1 MRLRFLF
8 ASALS
13 PEEATGCDLRSG
25 VTGKVIFPMIL
36 GPESFTERALITS
49 VSSGFSTF
57 GSSGVTFGATTGS
70 GALTAGAS
78 ATGFGCS
85 SALGVST
92 GLTGSGFISATGC
105 STGFSTSLT
114 GSGAFSTGA
123 AGATGAT
130 GVSAL
135 GSGAGA
141 SSFLTG
147 RVLVFKS
154 SRLIFPIIFT
164 PGKEPSSAFSS
175 TFSAAGASSLG
186 FSTGGV

>member
-25 VTGKVIFPMIL
+25 VTGKVIFPMMF
-36 GPESFTERALITS
+36 GPDNFTERALITS
-49 VSSGFSTF
+49 VSSGFSTL
-57 GSSGVTFGATTGS
+57 GASGVTFGVTTGS
-70 GALTAGAS
+70 GALTTGAS
-78 ATGFGCS
+78 TTGFGCS

-123 AGATGAT
+123 AGATGA
-130 GVSAL
+130 SAF
-135 GSGAGA
+135 GSGSAA

-147 RVLVFKS
+147 RVLAFKS
-154 SRLIFPIIFT
+154 SRLIFPTIFT
-164 PGKEPSSAFSS
+164 PGKAPSSAFS
-175 TFSAAGASSLG
+175 AGASAAA
-186 FSTGGV
+186 FSAGGV